1 MKDSFSLLEVILSI
15 MISSIVII
23 NSTYFS
29 KELFQTN
36 KTIQNIEILKLD
48 LLSTKIFLQKNNTDL
63 VNKLSYENDTLYY
76 ENKILL
82 EKVSSFNIT
91 KNMHYYEINL
101 EIKDLAKE
109 YWKIRL

>member
-1 MKDSFSLLEVILSI
+1 MKNSFSLLEVILTI
-15 MISSIVII
+15 LISSIVII

-29 KELFQTN
+29 KELFETN

-48 LLSTKIFLQKNNTDL
+48 LLSTKIFLQKNNIDL
-63 VNKLSYENDTLYY
+63 ENKLNHENDTLYY

-91 KNMHYYEINL
+91 KNSHYYKINL

-109 YWKIRL
+109 YWKITL